1 MVSGDWQLFV
11 PDTAPGEV
19 AASPRNPVV
28 TRPSSDGHIGVVDS
42 SATHDGVGRP

>member
-1 MVSGDWQLFV
+1 MSLAEPGDGAATGLVDWRLFV

-28 TRPSSDGHIGVVDS
+28 TR
-42 SATHDGVGRP
+42 T